1 MLNARLQSTSTR
13 FLLLIWACFLA
24 RGFFYSSLFP
34 LWEGYDEFSHFAYIQ
49 YLSNSQDLPI
59 PQQSEVSTEI
69 QDSVQLVPLPWELRG
84 WPSPSL
90 THDAYW
96 KLPPSARQARESQFA
111 ALSPQLARE
120 PASGSAPLF
129 WEAQQPPLYYF
140 LLSGPLR
147 LMSTI
152 GLAGRVISM
161 RYLSVAIASLV
172 IPLGFLLA
180 RSVLADD
187 QLALGVIAL
196 IAALPELLIETSR
209 VGNDSLS
216 IPLYTLLVLL
226 TVKLLDESGKARYAW
241 ASGVALGCGLLT
253 KEYFFTCLPVL
264 TLAFA
269 WMCWRAKEHRYQIL
283 FHGLLLGAIAA
294 ILSGWWIVRNYRYT
308 GMWLWQPGEDPA
320 RKVPTLAVLRRA
332 PEVDWH
338 NVVHDVF
345 TSHIW
350 FGNWSFLHI
359 RGWMYTV
366 LWYGVMLVAVGLVVY
381 ARRAWRGSAM
391 RDYSAVS
398 QPIHAAVL
406 IVFYGFFC
414 IGLAYHAVL
423 TFILFH
429 ASTSIGWYLYCTVV
443 VEVLLVAIGLLTLFQ
458 KAGRQWVL
466 PTITALFAL
475 LELYATHFLL
485 IPYYSGLIAHSPDGA
500 LATFHVRM
508 LKSVGFFSV
517 VKRLVVNKPSSLN
530 TPVFLLQWVLFV
542 GATVGLVFI
551 STYVTLRSR
560 RARQAPLVG
569 SPSGA

>member
-1 MLNARLQSTSTR
+1 MLNGRLRSISTH

-49 YLSNSQDLPI
+49 YLSNSQGLPI

-69 QDSVQLVPLPWELRG
+69 QDSLRLVPLPWELRG
-84 WPSPSL
+84 WSSPSL

-96 KLPPSARQARESQFA
+96 KLPPNVRQSRESQFA
-111 ALSPQLARE
+111 ALSPQLAHE
-120 PASGSAPLF
+120 PATGSALLF
-129 WEAQQPPLYYF
+129 WEAQQPPLYYL
-140 LLSGPLR
+140 LLSAPFR
-147 LMSTI
+147 LMSTM
-152 GLAGRVISM
+152 GLAGRVVSM

-180 RSVLADD
+180 RWVLADD

-196 IAALPELLIETSR
+196 IAAMPELLIETSR

-216 IPLYTLLVLL
+216 IPLYTLLVFF
-226 TVKLLDESGKARYAW
+226 TVKLFDEPGRARYAW
-241 ASGVALGCGLLT
+241 ASGVVLGCGLLT

-264 TLAFA
+264 TLVFA
-269 WMCWRAKEHRYQIL
+269 WMCWRAREHRYRIV

-294 ILSGWWIVRNYRYT
+294 MISGWWIVRNYQYT

-320 RKVPTLAVLRRA
+320 RKVPILAVLRRA
-332 PEVDWH
+332 SEVDWH

-350 FGNWSFLHI
+350 FGNWSFLHV

-366 LWYGVMLVAVGLVVY
+366 LWYGAMLVAIGLVVY
-381 ARRAWRGSAM
+381 AWRVWQGSAM
-391 RDYSAVS
+391 RDHSSISRPVHTA
-398 QPIHAAVL
+398 L
-406 IVFYGFFC
+406 LMLFYFFFC
-414 IGLAYHAVL
+414 LGLAYHAVL

-429 ASTSIGWYLYCTVV
+429 ASTSIGWYLYCTVAI
-443 VEVLLVAIGLLTLFQ
+443 EILLVAIGLLALFQ
-458 KAGRQWVL
+458 ETGRQWFL

-485 IPYYSGLIAHSPDGA
+485 VPYYAGLIAHTSDGA
-500 LATFHVRM
+500 LATFHVSLFR
-508 LKSVGFFSV
+508 SVGFQSV
-517 VKRLVVNKPSSLN
+517 IKRLLINKPSGLN
-530 TPVFLLQWVLFV
+530 TPIFLTQWVLFIA
-542 GATVGLVFI
+542 ATVGLVLI
-551 STYVTLRSR
+551 SAYVTL
-560 RARQAPLVG
+560 
-569 SPSGA
+569 GAEGHVKRGWLGNLP